1 MKPREVWLIQRG
13 DGRFV
18 SGAIYDDAV
27 SASFAA
33 LVMTEEDENE
43 SLKLG
48 PYSAVRCIVLEEGT
62 EVVEGFVDGWEE
74 DGMRVVSR
82 EPLDGDDPCLLL
94 IGPNPSEPRP

>member
-62 EVVEGFVDGWEE
+62 EVVEGFVKEQKAL
-74 DGMRVVSR
+74 RNHVVYPTRGAASER
-82 EPLDGDDPCLLL
+82 PCLLL
-94 IGPNPSEPRP
+94 IGPTPEPRP